1 MFSFVSSV
9 STPMWMSGYD
19 DYSSDY
25 TPGYIVKSEAKHDA
39 DNFEIKQEIDDGGNI
54 YVCIILRIN
63 KSV

>member
-1 MFSFVSSV
+1 
-9 STPMWMSGYD
+9 MSGYD